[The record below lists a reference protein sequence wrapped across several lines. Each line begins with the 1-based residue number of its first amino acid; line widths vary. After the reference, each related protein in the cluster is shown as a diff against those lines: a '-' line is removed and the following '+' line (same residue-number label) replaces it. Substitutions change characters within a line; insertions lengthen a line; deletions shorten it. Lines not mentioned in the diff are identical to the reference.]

1 MESGIVQRVIKR
13 MRWVFEVEI
22 KDGEAAGTSV
32 LADKLRLARRK

>member
-1 MESGIVQRVIKR
+1 MASGIGRRVTKR
-13 MRWVFEVEI
+13 MRWLFEVEI